1 MLCCVARYEA
11 DESSDEELV
20 HEYTHVTMQLLDLMH
35 VLFSRAMGVQTAWER
50 ETSELWD
57 LAWCPVLQVSQL
69 QCCSAAVTHPDC
81 AGHGE
86 VVLRH
91 PAAGAD
97 PVPHSAAEEFVG
109 ARPSGAFYLTQFSL
123 SHFPSNI
130 VIACFVRFYL
140 PFSGSLRS
148 SEFCFPC

>member
-1 MLCCVARYEA
+1 M
-11 DESSDEELV
+11 
-20 HEYTHVTMQLLDLMH
+20 HEHTHVTMQLLDLMH

-69 QCCSAAVTHPDC
+69 QCCSAAGDPPDC
-81 AGHGE
+81 AGDGE
-86 VVLRH
+86 AVLRH

-97 PVPHSAAEEFVG
+97 PVPHPATEEFVG
-109 ARPSGAFYLTQFSL
+109 ARPSGAFYSTQFSL
-123 SHFPSNI
+123 TRFPFNI

>member
-1 MLCCVARYEA
+1 MCCVARYEA

-81 AGHGE
+81 AGDGE
-86 VVLRH
+86 AVLRH

-109 ARPSGAFYLTQFSL
+109 ARPSGAFLFNSIFSV
-123 SHFPSNI
+123 S
-130 VIACFVRFYL
+130 L
-140 PFSGSLRS
+140 PVQYCYSV
-148 SEFCFPC
+148 FC